1 MRPVILIPVIDLK
14 NGVVVHARAG
24 ERSSYRPIRSTL
36 CDSHDPA
43 EVIGALLRLHPFK
56 SIYAADLD
64 RIAGTGNNDAALDS
78 IRTRHPD
85 IELWVDAG
93 IGTRAVLRE
102 WGAKGLGLPVV
113 GSESL
118 ESFAEWRKIREDADV
133 VLSLD
138 FKGARFLG
146 PAPLSRL
153 GNTWPSR
160 VLVMDLIHVGT
171 GRGPNFPRIAEIRHR
186 AVASQVF
193 AAGGVRGVLDL
204 KCLAAIGATGALV
217 ASALH
222 DGRLGRSQLARF
234 TRNAQSRG
242 R

>member
-1 MRPVILIPVIDLK
+1 MILIPVIDLK

-24 ERSSYRPIRSTL
+24 KRSSYRPIRSKL

-78 IRTRHPD
+78 IRNRHPG

-93 IGTRAVLRE
+93 IGTRAALRE
-102 WGAKGLGLPVV
+102 WGTKGLGVPVV

-118 ESFAEWRKIREDADV
+118 KSFAEWRKIRERADV
-133 VLSLD
+133 ILSLD

-146 PAPLSRL
+146 PAPLSHL
-153 GNTWPSR
+153 GATWPSR

-171 GRGPNFPRIAEIRHR
+171 RRGPNFCRIAEIRHR

-217 ASALH
+217 ASAFH
-222 DGRLGRSQLARF
+222 DGRLGRAQLARF
-234 TRNAQSRG
+234 TRNAEGRG
-242 R
+242 KRP